1 MKIIKYMKPGDS
13 DFGKIEWRGKELNF
27 NLYWVDSTAFSMD
40 IGDRQLQE
48 ENGEPYFLHC
58 ECECENG
65 SRKYLFQIWYKDDCI
80 NISAMPEEKKEKYL
94 TSAEIEGLKT
104 IIAEAIDSQFPIK
117 GNFVSAKGI
126 SWFYCIYSDFR
137 VEQYRTVQKK
147 VAGGYKEV
155 TLNSPKATKELK
167 DYIKRK
173 YGLEVS

>member
-1 MKIIKYMKPGDS
+1 MKIINHMKPGDS
-13 DFGKIEWRGKELNF
+13 NFGKIEWRGKVLNF
-27 NLYWVDSTAFSMD
+27 NLYWVDSTAIAMD
-40 IGDRQLQE
+40 IGDGCFSD

-65 SRKYLFQIWYKDDCI
+65 TRKYLFQIWYKNDCI
-80 NISAMPEEKKEKYL
+80 NISAMPEEKKEKVL
-94 TSAEIEGLKT
+94 TKAESEELKA

-117 GNFVSAKGI
+117 GCFVSAKGTK
-126 SWFYCIYSDFR
+126 WFYCIYADFS

-167 DYIKRK
+167 DHIKRK
-173 YGLEVS
+173 YGLEVK